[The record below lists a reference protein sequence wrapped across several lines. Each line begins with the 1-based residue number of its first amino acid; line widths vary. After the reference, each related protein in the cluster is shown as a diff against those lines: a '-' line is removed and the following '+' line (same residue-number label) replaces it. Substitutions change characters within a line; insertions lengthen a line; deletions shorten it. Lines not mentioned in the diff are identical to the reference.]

1 LEDGVFILL
10 IAAMVLYF
18 LVLWAHSLR
27 RRLGLAHLY
36 ALLGGITAIL
46 SISGS
51 IPAVDVGGI
60 TFMAGSTIF
69 YPSLL
74 LGVSVLYLFDG
85 PRAARNAIFAIV
97 GIFVIVPAFLIPIHM
112 LTEPAGYLDFDFS
125 LQNLR
130 RITVSVFATLIN
142 LVFLAVAWE
151 FLGASSIRLNLPIRV
166 FLTLLGVMWLDAV
179 LFTTGTY
186 AGTAGYLNIL
196 KGNLASRFVITIFA
210 FPFLYIYLHWQ
221 GARNGIPI
229 ESRPALT
236 ILHRMADM
244 ERRLS
249 SAQEEISRRR
259 QYESFLQESAD
270 RLEGFADAS
279 FESIFFSDQGICID
293 QNRTAERVFGYSTQ
307 EAVGRHGTEWIIPED
322 RETVKANM
330 AKDYS
335 PPYEV
340 TARRKDGTTFPAEIQ
355 ARMFSYRGKR
365 IRITALRDITDRKTA
380 EEARKKS
387 EQQEIERLEMIRQ
400 HADQLRRLALEL
412 AGTEE
417 REQQRIALILHGDLQ
432 QLLAAMR
439 FKLWGLLPEKRIDP
453 DTAQRLKNFENLI
466 DESIRAC
473 RSLSH
478 DLSSSI
484 LYRNGLITALK
495 CIQPEL
501 KDKYGLDVILD
512 ASPDAEPRSNHLALV
527 LYRMVRELLLNC
539 KKHSGVPEVRVCVER
554 VDEQIRLTVCDQGK
568 GFDAD
573 RRHDSKDKETGL
585 GLSAIEERIQSLS
598 GRMQIRTAPGEGCS
612 ICIIVPDLY

>member
-27 RRLGLAHLY
+27 RRLGLAHFY

-46 SISGS
+46 PISWS
-51 IPAVDVGGI
+51 IPAVDAGGI
-60 TFMAGSTIF
+60 TFMAGSTVF
-69 YPSLL
+69 YTSLL
-74 LGVSVLYLFDG
+74 LGVFVLYLFDG

-97 GIFVIVPAFLIPIHM
+97 GISVIVPAFLIPIHM
-112 LTEPAGYLDFDFS
+112 QIEPAGYHDFS
-125 LQNLR
+125 PQNLR
-130 RITVSVFATLIN
+130 SITVSVFAILIN
-142 LVFLAVAWE
+142 LAFLAIAWE

-179 LFTTGTY
+179 LFTTGAY
-186 AGTAGYLNIL
+186 AGTAGYLDIL

-210 FPFLYIYLHWQ
+210 FPFLYIYLHRQ
-221 GARNGIPI
+221 GVRNGIPI
-229 ESRPALT
+229 ESRPVLT

-249 SAQEEISRRR
+249 SAQEEINTRR
-259 QYESFLQESAD
+259 QYESFLLESAD
-270 RLEGFADAS
+270 RLEAFADAS

-293 QNRTAERVFGYSTQ
+293 QNRTAERVFGYSIQ
-307 EAVGRHGTEWIIPED
+307 EAVGRHGAEWIVPED
-322 RETVKANM
+322 RETVKTNM
-330 AKDYS
+330 AKDHA

-340 TARRKDGTTFPAEIQ
+340 TALRKDGTTFPAEIQ

-365 IRITALRDITDRKTA
+365 IRITALRDITDRKIA

-387 EQQEIERLEMIRQ
+387 EQQETERLEMVRQ

-439 FKLWGLLPEKRIDP
+439 FTLWGLVPEKRIDP
-453 DTAQRLKNFENLI
+453 DTAERLKNFENLI
-466 DESIRAC
+466 DESIRTC

-484 LYRNGLITALK
+484 LHGKGLIAALRS
-495 CIQPEL
+495 IRSEL

-539 KKHSGVPEVRVCVER
+539 KKHSGVPEVRVCAER

-573 RRHDSKDKETGL
+573 RLHDSKDRETGL
-585 GLSAIEERIQSLS
+585 GLSAITERIQSLS
-598 GRMQIRTAPGEGCS
+598 GRTEIRTAPGEGCS
-612 ICIIVPDLY
+612 ICLIVPDL